1 MAGTSPAAYRCSAR
15 LPGQSGWRA
24 VMAAG
29 GSARAGVSTRRSPSG
44 GRYRSAVCQA
54 GSAGSAAGIPAAVT
68 SNGRTEDRAVAAP
81 VAVMPDSAFR

>member
-1 MAGTSPAAYRCSAR
+1 
-15 LPGQSGWRA
+15 
-24 VMAAG
+24 MAAG
-29 GSARAGVSTRRSPSG
+29 GSARAGVSTRSASG

-68 SNGRTEDRAVAAP
+68 SNGRTEDRAVAVL